1 MSNELRNFLALSYDE
16 LEQLNL
22 KAKEQRQKRVAVH
35 KIQEERIKYL
45 TDEKRIKAVTVL
57 FSDLEG
63 RLHMLDY
70 DKKFLV
76 KSWDNL
82 TFDGS
87 SIRGFTAQRE
97 SDLRLA
103 MDWASFYWAPADVF
117 GSGKVLVFG
126 EVIDKDGSPYSA
138 DIRGRLKGFAGE
150 MYKNEEYTLN
160 AANEIEGFLFQG
172 SDAERR
178 YNETGKFEYVNTG
191 GYYHSLPG
199 DPLRTFIDT
208 TAEVQR
214 AMGFQNEKDHPEV
227 APSQF
232 EINYGYGEVVQAAD
246 QIQLYKLICRQVATR
261 MGLTAC
267 FLPKPVVG
275 VNGNGMHT
283 NVSISKGGKNIYWD
297 PKGEEK
303 LSKFGWAFVDR
314 ILTHGNDICLLLNA
328 SVNAYRRLDPHF
340 EAPNQLKASPVDR
353 GSMIRIP
360 IGNERSMRVEVR
372 SVAPDANPYLVMY
385 SIFRTGIEGETAKIK
400 NLRQAE
406 RYLPDNV
413 YLALDNFRKADWTT
427 KLLGEDVKARYGALK
442 QAAAD
447 RCARHSA
454 RLSKCRKCSTTTR
467 STINSCGICFRQI
480 PQGSGEWGGSPVTK
494 STRFSLVHSSHS
506 RRRAHALNRSGRL
519 RHSWPLL
526 RPMPR
531 RFLPYWL
538 RPSMLLRCAQRC
550 NRRTSPSPQQRA
562 RSTAASSH
570 RAFRS
575 WSWRRSAF
583 GSHGPYPG

>member
-1 MSNELRNFLALSYDE
+1 MSTEFRNFLALPYDE
-16 LEQLNL
+16 LEELNL
-22 KAKEQRQKRVAVH
+22 KAKKQRLDRVAPH
-35 KIQEERIKYL
+35 KVQEERIKYL
-45 TDEKRIKAVTVL
+45 SDEKRIKAVTVL

-70 DKKFLV
+70 DKKFLI

-103 MDWASFYWAPADVF
+103 MDWGAFYWAPADVF

-126 EVIDKDGSPYSA
+126 EVIDKDGTPYGA

-150 MYKNEEYTLN
+150 MYKKEGYTLN

-178 YNETGKFEYVNTG
+178 YHETLKFEYVNTG

-232 EINYGYGEVVQAAD
+232 EINYSYGEVVAAAD
-246 QIQLYKLICRQVATR
+246 QIQLYKLICRQVATN

-283 NVSISKGGKNIYWD
+283 NVSVSKNGKNLFWD

-303 LSKFGWAFVDR
+303 LSKTGWEFVDR
-314 ILTHGNDICLLLNA
+314 ILTHGNDICLLFNS

-353 GSMIRIP
+353 GSMVRIP
-360 IGNERSMRVEVR
+360 IGNERSMRTEVR
-372 SVAPDANPYLVMY
+372 AVAPDANPYMVMY
-385 SIFRTGIEGETAKIK
+385 SIFKTGLDGETAKIK
-400 NLRQAE
+400 NLRQAA
-406 RYLPDNV
+406 RYLPDNI
-413 YLALDNFRKADWTT
+413 YTAIEDFEKADWTT
-427 KLLGEDVKARYGALK
+427 KLFGADVKGRYAELK
-442 QAAAD
+442 RASAD
-447 RCARHSA
+447 RCP
-454 RLSKCRKCSTTTR
+454 
-467 STINSCGICFRQI
+467 RQLGTVVKA
-480 PQGSGEWGGSPVTK
+480 PEVQFHHEVY
-494 STRFSLVHSSHS
+494 
-506 RRRAHALNRSGRL
+506 NQ
-519 RHSWPLL
+519 
-526 RPMPR
+526 
-531 RFLPYWL
+531 FLWNL
-538 RPSMLLRCAQRC
+538 
-550 NRRTSPSPQQRA
+550 
-562 RSTAASSH
+562 
-570 RAFRS
+570 F
-575 WSWRRSAF
+575 
-583 GSHGPYPG
+583 

>member
-16 LEQLNL
+16 LEHLNL
-22 KAKEQRQKRVAVH
+22 KAKEQRKNRVAAH

-70 DKKFLV
+70 DKKFLI

-103 MDWASFYWAPADVF
+103 MDWAAFYWGPADVF
-117 GSGKVLVFG
+117 GPGKVLVFG
-126 EVIDKDGSPYSA
+126 EVIDKDGSPYTA
-138 DIRGRLKGFAGE
+138 DIRGALKGFAEGLHKKE
-150 MYKNEEYTLN
+150 DYTLN
-160 AANEIEGFLFQG
+160 AANEIEGFLFKG
-172 SDAERR
+172 ENAERT
-178 YNETGKFEYVNTG
+178 YHETGKFEYVNTG

-214 AMGFQNEKDHPEV
+214 SMGFQNEKDHPEV

-232 EINYGYGEVVQAAD
+232 EINYGYGEVVAAAD

-275 VNGNGMHT
+275 VNGSGMHT
-283 NVSISKGGKNIYWD
+283 NVSISKGGKNLFWD

-303 LSKFGWAFVDR
+303 LSKMGWAFVDR

-340 EAPNQLKASPVDR
+340 EAPNQLNASPVNR
-353 GSMIRIP
+353 GAMIRIP
-360 IGNERSMRVEVR
+360 IGNDKSMRTEVR
-372 SVAPDANPYLVMY
+372 AVAPDANPYMVMY
-385 SIFRTGIEGETAKIK
+385 AIFKTGLEGDTAKIK

-406 RYLPDNV
+406 RFLPDNI
-413 YLALDNFRKADWTT
+413 YTAMENFRNAEWTT
-427 KLLGEDVKARYGALK
+427 KLLGADVKARYADLK
-442 QAAAD
+442 QASAD
-447 RCARHSA
+447 RCP
-454 RLSKCRKCSTTTR
+454 RLLGTVVKATEVQYHHEVY
-467 STINSCGICFRQI
+467 NQYLWNLF
-480 PQGSGEWGGSPVTK
+480 
-494 STRFSLVHSSHS
+494 
-506 RRRAHALNRSGRL
+506 
-519 RHSWPLL
+519 
-526 RPMPR
+526 
-531 RFLPYWL
+531 
-538 RPSMLLRCAQRC
+538 
-550 NRRTSPSPQQRA
+550 
-562 RSTAASSH
+562 
-570 RAFRS
+570 
-575 WSWRRSAF
+575 
-583 GSHGPYPG
+583 

>member
-1 MSNELRNFLALSYDE
+1 MPNEMRNFLALSYDE
-16 LEQLNL
+16 LEDLNL
-22 KAKEQRQKRVAVH
+22 EAKEKRLKRVAPD

-45 TDEKRIKAVTVL
+45 TDEKSIKAVTVL

-97 SDLRLA
+97 SDLRLGI
-103 MDWASFYWAPADVF
+103 DWSAFYWAPADFF

-126 EVIDKDGSPYSA
+126 EVIDKGGAPYNA
-138 DIRGRLKGFAGE
+138 DIRGVLKSFAQD
-150 MYKNEEYTLN
+150 MYKEEGYTLN
-160 AANEIEGFLFQG
+160 AANEIEGFLFKG
-172 SDAERR
+172 ADAEQH
-178 YNETGKFEYVNTG
+178 YYQTGKFEYVNTG

-232 EINYGYGEVVQAAD
+232 EINYGYGEVVAAAD
-246 QIQLYKLICRQVATR
+246 QIQLYKLICRQVATS
-261 MGLTAC
+261 MGMTAS

-283 NVSISKGGKNIYWD
+283 NVSVSKGGKNLFWD
-297 PKGEEK
+297 AKGEEK
-303 LSKFGWAFVDR
+303 LSKLGWSFVDR
-314 ILTHGNDICLLLNA
+314 ILTHGLDICLLLNA

-340 EAPNQLKASPVDR
+340 EAPNQLKASAVDR

-360 IGNERSMRVEVR
+360 IGNDKSMRVEVR
-372 SVAPDANPYLVMY
+372 SVGPDANPYLVLY
-385 SIFRTGIEGETAKIK
+385 SIFKSGLDGDTAKIK

-406 RYLPDNV
+406 RYLPDNI
-413 YLALDNFRKADWTT
+413 YTALDLFKNSDWTT
-427 KLLGEDVKARYGALK
+427 KLLGADVKGRYADLK
-442 QAAAD
+442 EVAAD
-447 RCARHSA
+447 RC
-454 RLSKCRKCSTTTR
+454 
-467 STINSCGICFRQI
+467 
-480 PQGSGEWGGSPVTK
+480 P
-494 STRFSLVHSSHS
+494 
-506 RRRAHALNRSGRL
+506 RALGTFVKAPEVQYHHEVYNQFIWNL
-519 RHSWPLL
+519 
-526 RPMPR
+526 
-531 RFLPYWL
+531 F
-538 RPSMLLRCAQRC
+538 
-550 NRRTSPSPQQRA
+550 
-562 RSTAASSH
+562 
-570 RAFRS
+570 
-575 WSWRRSAF
+575 
-583 GSHGPYPG
+583 

>member
-1 MSNELRNFLALSYDE
+1 MSNELRNFLALSYEE
-16 LEQLNL
+16 LEELNL
-22 KAKEQRQKRVAVH
+22 AAKKQRQDRVAAH

-63 RLHMLDY
+63 RLHLLDY
-70 DKKFLV
+70 DKKFLI

-103 MDWASFYWAPADVF
+103 MDWSAFYFAPADVF

-138 DIRGRLKGFAGE
+138 DIRGVLKGFA
-150 MYKNEEYTLN
+150 EEQHKKEGYTLN
-160 AANEIEGFLFQG
+160 AANEIEGFLFNG
-172 SDAERR
+172 VDAEAR

-191 GYYHSLPG
+191 GYYHSLPS

-232 EINYGYGEVVQAAD
+232 EINYGYGEVVAAAD
-246 QIQLYKLICRQVATR
+246 QIQLYKLICRQVATK

-283 NVSISKGGKNIYWD
+283 NVSISQKGKNLCWD

-303 LSKFGWAFVDR
+303 LSKFGWSFVDR

-340 EAPNQLKASPVDR
+340 EAPNQIKASAVDR

-360 IGNERSMRVEVR
+360 IGNEKSMRVEVR
-372 SVAPDANPYLVMY
+372 SVAPDANPYLVMH
-385 SIFRTGIEGETAKIK
+385 SIFKTGIEGDTAKIK

-406 RYLPDNV
+406 RYLPDNI
-413 YLALDNFRKADWTT
+413 YTALDHFRSAEWTT
-427 KLLGEDVKARYGALK
+427 KLLGEDVKGRYADLK

-447 RCARHSA
+447 RCAR
-454 RLSKCRKCSTTTR
+454 
-467 STINSCGICFRQI
+467 
-480 PQGSGEWGGSPVTK
+480 
-494 STRFSLVHSSHS
+494 SLGTFVKAPEVQFHHEVY
-506 RRRAHALNRSGRL
+506 NQ
-519 RHSWPLL
+519 
-526 RPMPR
+526 
-531 RFLPYWL
+531 FLWN
-538 RPSMLLRCAQRC
+538 M
-550 NRRTSPSPQQRA
+550 
-562 RSTAASSH
+562 
-570 RAFRS
+570 F
-575 WSWRRSAF
+575 
-583 GSHGPYPG
+583 